1 MVWKLLGAGLIG
13 WFAKSVWEKH
23 GGKVAERLPIVEKL
37 GLAESPPTVK
47 RRKART
53 KVRKGNIRQDDDQ

>member
-23 GGKVAERLPIVEKL
+23 GGKVAQRLPIVEKL
-37 GLAESPPTVK
+37 GLAESPPTV
-47 RRKART
+47 RRRSGNQP
-53 KVRKGNIRQDDDQ
+53 RSGNIRDDEDD